1 MYVGNRKGFAVEG
14 DRSDPDG
21 ENTEGERA
29 GAAGE
34 NDAEATSEERAT
46 VSDEFEIISLVGN
59 LPTPDT
65 HQGGPSSDSSL
76 SSRRPTAQDHVGP
89 DRNCLTQH
97 HFSFDGGRHWTRVA
111 LREALDFDGMDCQ
124 SFACQCVRDIDPD
137 LV

>member
-1 MYVGNRKGFAVEG
+1 MHVGSGKGFAVEG

-29 GAAGE
+29 GTPGE
-34 NDAEATSEERAT
+34 DDAEAAAEERAA
-46 VSDEFEIISLVGN
+46 VRNEFEIISLVGN

-76 SSRRPTAQDHVGP
+76 SSGRPTAQDHVGP

-97 HFSFDGGRHWTRVA
+97 HFGLDGGCHWTRVA
-111 LREALDFDGMDCQ
+111 LREALDLDGMDYQ
-124 SFACQCVRDIDPD
+124 SFACQCVRDIDPG